1 MATLPNFPTKISKH
15 QKAFWLGI
23 SLGIFVLV
31 GFVLS
36 QSVLAQ
42 SDGLGLNEFGNE
54 TNLGTEVNLIGLIA
68 RIINIILGFL
78 GVVAIGLIL
87 YAGWIWM
94 TSRGDA
100 QKIAKAKKIMA
111 GGVIGL
117 AIVLSAFAILSGNC
131 WMLLVVM
138 VVMAGVVGYQVIPN
152 AALMLSGLIRKIIKL
167 T

>member
-117 AIVLSAFAILSGNC
+117 AIVLSAFAIASFIIRQLLDATGGGN
-131 WMLLVVM
+131 
-138 VVMAGVVGYQVIPN
+138 GGN
-152 AALMLSGLIRKIIKL
+152 G
-167 T
+167 